1 MKESIK
7 TGKEKAKADRYTKM
21 EIFTKENFPMT
32 NSIGKEKKI
41 IKIKEFISES
51 IIKGRKVVKVLL
63 IF

>member
-51 IIKGRKVVKVLL
+51 IIKG
-63 IF
+63 